1 MVQGHAG
8 VAGRLGDVRS
18 VPTVRLERG
27 CRELD
32 VQTLQRVDRYAAVRH
47 GRQARIS
54 GAGEGVAVLSGS
66 CGMCGV
72 RWKQAAACGEVASP
86 SHRSCSRT
94 HRLLDLEGFDRGA
107 VGKLRTAWGGS
118 EWVRRGGGVVHGR
131 TGLCRRLRSVP
142 CIQIWSPARAFRTTS
157 LIKKN
162 ACNGRRNGR
171 HVCRNYDICRLKSS
185 FILPMRSLEAWEAQ
199 RSELRTCRN
208 PSNSA

>member
-27 CRELD
+27 CRAGRPEGRPLRSGPSRSPSAHIRRRRGCRRALGLVWHAWSALEASSSVRGGRESVSQILFTHPSAARFGRVRPWRRREAQD
-32 VQTLQRVDRYAAVRH
+32 RLGRLRVGQAGWRGGPWSHWALQAPQERALYPHMVA
-47 GRQARIS
+47 GTRIS
-54 GAGEGVAVLSGS
+54 CHLAY
-66 CGMCGV
+66 
-72 RWKQAAACGEVASP
+72 R
-86 SHRSCSRT
+86 
-94 HRLLDLEGFDRGA
+94 
-107 VGKLRTAWGGS
+107 
-118 EWVRRGGGVVHGR
+118 
-131 TGLCRRLRSVP
+131 
-142 CIQIWSPARAFRTTS
+142 
-157 LIKKN
+157 KKN

-171 HVCRNYDICRLKSS
+171 HICRNYDICRLKSS